1 MCFPF
6 LEEEEVVELR
16 EVVEEFVMLMAMDG
30 LAMDLEE
37 VDGVEERGF
46 EGVEE
51 RGFEGVEEEEE
62 KEVGLVGE

>member
-1 MCFPF
+1 M
-6 LEEEEVVELR
+6 R

-51 RGFEGVEEEEE
+51 RGFEEEE